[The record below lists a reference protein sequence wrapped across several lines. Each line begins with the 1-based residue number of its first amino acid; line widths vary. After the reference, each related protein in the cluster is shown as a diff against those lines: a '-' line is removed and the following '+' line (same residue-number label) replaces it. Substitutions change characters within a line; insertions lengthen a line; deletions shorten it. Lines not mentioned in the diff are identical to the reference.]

1 MSQQHA
7 DTLVPVSHRGSSDE
21 NNDLAPDA
29 TLNKKTKA
37 TWTLRIVVLLWS
49 VVSIGL
55 ILFAI
60 ALAFQRALLV
70 NFPE

>member
-7 DTLVPVSHRGSSDE
+7 DTLMPVSHRGSSGE
-21 NNDLAPDA
+21 NNELTPDA
-29 TLNKKTKA
+29 MLNKKTKA
-37 TWTLRIVVLLWS
+37 TRALCIVVLLWS

-55 ILFAI
+55 ILIAI

-70 NFPE
+70 TLSE